1 MALRINPVTGLQE
14 QVKEDI
20 STAAKLQEA
29 TAAKTAVE
37 KLVDDSE
44 LPSMRM
50 QPAKTS
56 NIARLSQVGQMP
68 MGTGTAPGTFPDRDP
83 QRAREQ
89 ANLEKAR
96 FQSFLAEDKAREQ
109 AEVERIP
116 ALSELYPEVV
126 RKQDRIFNGDYSKA
140 SKGDAYGKAI
150 ERADEVIAYTL
161 RPAGVCAITFSNSVV

>member
-68 MGTGTAPGTFPDRDP
+68 MGTGTAPGTFPDRDS

-96 FQSFLAEDKAREQ
+96 FQSFLAEDQAKQQ

-116 ALSELYPEVV
+116 ALSEQYPEVV
-126 RKQDRIFNGDYSKA
+126 RKQDRVFNGDYSKA
-140 SKGDAYGKAI
+140 A
-150 ERADEVIAYTL
+150 
-161 RPAGVCAITFSNSVV
+161 

>member
-56 NIARLSQVGQMP
+56 NIARLSQVGQMI
-68 MGTGTAPGTFPDRDP
+68 
-83 QRAREQ
+83 
-89 ANLEKAR
+89 K
-96 FQSFLAEDKAREQ
+96 
-109 AEVERIP
+109 
-116 ALSELYPEVV
+116 
-126 RKQDRIFNGDYSKA
+126 
-140 SKGDAYGKAI
+140 
-150 ERADEVIAYTL
+150 
-161 RPAGVCAITFSNSVV
+161 